1 MNRQKTFGAD
11 DSGSLV
17 EHVVR
22 CHEVRFGRTV
32 VGLSGIE
39 ASGKS
44 TIADELADGI
54 STSGHDVVTIHGDE
68 FSTAKA
74 VRNNNPDAVRGYLE
88 DAYDYSILSSRVLVP
103 LRSAEVSDISYVSTD
118 PETDESVVT
127 KARVPDRAIV
137 LVEGVLLFRGLMR
150 DQFDLRIWVETSF
163 DESLRRAKV
172 RPRDVSYY
180 GTAEAIVSRYESRF
194 HPAQRIH
201 LRDDRPQLTSH
212 VIVRS

>member
-22 CHEVRFGRTV
+22 CHEDRAGRTF

-54 STSGHDVVTIHGDE
+54 SKSGHDVVTIHGDE

-127 KARVPDRAIV
+127 KARSAQLAETRGMSDRVA
-137 LVEGVLLFRGLMR
+137 RCR
-150 DQFDLRIWVETSF
+150 N
-163 DESLRRAKV
+163 
-172 RPRDVSYY
+172 
-180 GTAEAIVSRYESRF
+180 
-194 HPAQRIH
+194 
-201 LRDDRPQLTSH
+201 
-212 VIVRS
+212 

>member
-1 MNRQKTFGAD
+1 MKRQTTFGAD

-22 CHEVRFGRTV
+22 CHEDRLGRTI
-32 VGLSGIE
+32 VGISGIE

-54 STSGHDVVTIHGDE
+54 STSGHDVIMIRGDE

-74 VRNNNPDAVRGYLE
+74 IRNKNPDTVRGYLE
-88 DAYDYSILSSRVLVP
+88 DAYDYSNLSSRVMVP
-103 LRSAEVSDISYVSTD
+103 LRSAEVTEISYVSTD
-118 PETDESVVT
+118 PETDESVVS
-127 KARVPDRAIV
+127 KPRVPGRAIV
-137 LVEGVLLFRGLMR
+137 IVEGVPLFRGLMR
-150 DQFDLRIWVETSF
+150 DQFDLRIWVEASF

-180 GTAEAIVSRYESRF
+180 GTAEAIASRYESRF
-194 HPAQRIH
+194 HPAQRVH

-212 VIVRS
+212 VIVRG